1 MYISINM
8 NHPLPC
14 DSPSNSLTIEHLTLF
29 NQSLAIKSPSIAT
42 NIPTEFLS
50 LHLSVPFMDAL

>member
-1 MYISINM
+1 M

-29 NQSLAIKSPSIAT
+29 NQSLAIKAPSIAT

-50 LHLSVPFMDAL
+50 LHLIVPFMDAL